1 MNRIKKIIKELTGWL
16 SESNRDK
23 HLGYGA
29 LCTILVLL
37 LSIFILTLQLPIA
50 LTSSIFTLMVVG
62 SLATGMEFK
71 DKMWGGEFDWLDLL
85 ATILF
90 PILIVLISIIF

>member
-1 MNRIKKIIKELTGWL
+1 MRKIIKKLSEWL
-16 SESNRDK
+16 SESSRDK

-29 LCTILVLL
+29 LCTILILL
-37 LSIFILTLQLPIA
+37 LSVFILTLQLSVT

-71 DKMWGGEFDWLDLL
+71 DNMGIDKFN
-85 ATILF
+85 ILYLI
-90 PILIVLISIIF
+90 PIIIISIIGLIIINLI

>member
-1 MNRIKKIIKELTGWL
+1 MKKIIKKLTGWL
-16 SESNRDK
+16 NEGNRDK

-29 LCTILVLL
+29 LCAILILL
-37 LSIFILTLQLPIA
+37 LSVFILTLQLSVTI
-50 LTSSIFTLMVVG
+50 TSSIFTLMIVG

>member
-1 MNRIKKIIKELTGWL
+1 MRKIIKKLTEQL
-16 SESNRDK
+16 SESSRDK
-23 HLGYGA
+23 HLGYGV
-29 LCTILVLL
+29 LCAILILL
-37 LSIFILTLQLPIA
+37 LSVFILTLQLSVT

>member
-1 MNRIKKIIKELTGWL
+1 MKKIIKKLTGWL
-16 SESNRDK
+16 NEGSRDK

-29 LCTILVLL
+29 LCAILILL
-37 LSIFILTLQLPIA
+37 LSVFILTLQLSVTI
-50 LTSSIFTLMVVG
+50 TSSIFTLMIVG

-90 PILIVLISIIF
+90 PTLIVLISIIF

>member
-1 MNRIKKIIKELTGWL
+1 MRKIIKKLTEWL

-37 LSIFILTLQLPIA
+37 LSIFILTLQLSVTI
-50 LTSSIFTLMVVG
+50 TSSIFTLMIVG

-71 DKMWGGEFDWLDLL
+71 DKMWGGEFD
-85 ATILF
+85 
-90 PILIVLISIIF
+90 

>member
-1 MNRIKKIIKELTGWL
+1 MKKIIKKLTGWL
-16 SESNRDK
+16 NEGNRDK

-29 LCTILVLL
+29 LCAILILL
-37 LSIFILTLQLPIA
+37 LSVFILTLQLSVTI
-50 LTSSIFTLMVVG
+50 TSSIFTLMIVG

-85 ATILF
+85 ATIIL
-90 PILIVLISIIF
+90 PIIIVIITIII

>member
-1 MNRIKKIIKELTGWL
+1 MKKIIKKLTGWL
-16 SESNRDK
+16 NEGNRDK

-29 LCTILVLL
+29 LCAILILL
-37 LSIFILTLQLPIA
+37 LSVFILTLQLSVTI
-50 LTSSIFTLMVVG
+50 TSSIFTLMIVG

-90 PILIVLISIIF
+90 PI

>member
-1 MNRIKKIIKELTGWL
+1 MNRIEKIIKKLTRWL
-16 SESNRDK
+16 NESNRYK

-29 LCTILVLL
+29 LCAILILL
-37 LSIFILTLQLPIA
+37 LSVFILTLQLSVTI
-50 LTSSIFTLMVVG
+50 TSSIFTLMVVG

-85 ATILF
+85 ATIIL
-90 PILIVLISIIF
+90 PIIIVIITIII